1 MAKAGLLGFWLAI
14 VGIALLAQGCR
25 EEERN
30 RPLTYD
36 KGTYQGQPDPALSG
50 EQVEMLRQRAAR
62 QKF

>member
-1 MAKAGLLGFWLAI
+1 MVKAGSLGVWLAI
-14 VGIALLAQGCR
+14 AGIVLVAQGCR

-50 EQVEMLRQRAAR
+50 EQVEMLRQRAAG